1 MGLNTY
7 QLFGKALPA
16 MPNFAERY
24 GKNGKVK
31 RKVKEYK

>member
-1 MGLNTY
+1 MGIKKCPV
-7 QLFGKALPA
+7 FSKALPV

-31 RKVKEYK
+31 RKGNKYK